1 MVQPQKD
8 PLRALSE
15 QEEQELQRLV
25 KATSERLD
33 VVRRAKAVL
42 AVAAGRPFT
51 EAAHEAGVKSG
62 DGVGKLV
69 KRFNEHGLAAL
80 SIAAGAGRKPTY
92 TYEQA
97 EAAGIVQLNED
108 EAGPYQAIPQPGD
121 SWQPE
126 GHPVLQ
132 PHEYER
138 RGTAKLLTLFR
149 PATGI
154 LNAKGVLSVTNAVLH
169 PWLKEELVVMLTEIE
184 KAHPREGLPPE
195 AERPLYAQWRTWLWP
210 HESDEGLPPLRIILV
225 LDNLAGHLSY
235 DLVQWFA

>member
-33 VVRRAKAVL
+33 VVRRAKALL
-42 AVAAGRPFT
+42 AVAAGQPFT

-92 TYEQA
+92 TSEQQA
-97 EAAGIVQLNED
+97 RILQEVQRTPDRRED
-108 EAGPYQAIPQPGD
+108 GTATWSLSTLQQALRKTGLPDIARETLRQVLHEAGYSYQHTR
-121 SWQPE
+121 SWCRTGYALRKRKSGTVTTYDEQTPE
-126 GHPVLQ
+126 
-132 PHEYER
+132 
-138 RGTAKLLTLFR
+138 K
-149 PATGI
+149 
-154 LNAKGVLSVTNAVLH
+154 K
-169 PWLKEELVVMLTEIE
+169 
-184 KAHPREGLPPE
+184 
-195 AERPLYAQWRTWLWP
+195 
-210 HESDEGLPPLRIILV
+210 D
-225 LDNLAGHLSY
+225 
-235 DLVQWFA
+235 

>member
-1 MVQPQKD
+1 MTQPQKD

-42 AVAAGRPFT
+42 AVAAGQPFT

-92 TYEQA
+92 TSEQQA
-97 EAAGIVQLNED
+97 RILQEVQRTPDRRED
-108 EAGPYQAIPQPGD
+108 GTATWSLSTLQQALRKTGLPDIARETIRQVLHEAGYRFQQ
-121 SWQPE
+121 
-126 GHPVLQ
+126 
-132 PHEYER
+132 
-138 RGTAKLLTLFR
+138 T
-149 PATGI
+149 
-154 LNAKGVLSVTNAVLH
+154 
-169 PWLKEELVVMLTEIE
+169 
-184 KAHPREGLPPE
+184 
-195 AERPLYAQWRTWLWP
+195 RTWCRTGYALRKRK
-210 HESDEGLPPLRIILV
+210 SGTVTTYDEQTPEKK
-225 LDNLAGHLSY
+225 D
-235 DLVQWFA
+235 